1 MKIKLYYV
9 VKIDYLHNSK
19 PKFIAGP
26 FSFEQAV
33 EHPLYQTGDDQMRGK
48 PRPSQLAA
56 QQLGGEA
63 A

>member
-9 VKIDYLHNSK
+9 VKMDYLHNSK

-33 EHPLYQTGDDQMRGK
+33 EHPLYQTGDDHVILEQIIEVN
-48 PRPSQLAA
+48 PC
-56 QQLGGEA
+56 
-63 A
+63 

>member
-33 EHPLYQTGDDQMRGK
+33 EHPLYQTGMTTQF
-48 PRPSQLAA
+48 
-56 QQLGGEA
+56 
-63 A
+63 